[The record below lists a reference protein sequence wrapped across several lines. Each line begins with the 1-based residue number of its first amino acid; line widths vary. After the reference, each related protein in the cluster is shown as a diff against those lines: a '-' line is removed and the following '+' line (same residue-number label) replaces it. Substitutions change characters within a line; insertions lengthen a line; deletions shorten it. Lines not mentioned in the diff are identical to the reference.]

1 MGCGPI
7 EADAKGEGAFFGD
20 EAPVSL
26 SRAQSEPSIIK
37 ERGANGDDDPLVGLS
52 MMAFE
57 TAERG
62 LLTDEALRKEASR
75 YVESLYFPMEGRVL
89 SSSTPSDFGRA
100 VLNEGSFCGLAS
112 VVNGEEQFSLSII
125 LADGRNGEMTSK
137 GEKMVAGEGVGG

>member
-1 MGCGPI
+1 
-7 EADAKGEGAFFGD
+7 
-20 EAPVSL
+20 
-26 SRAQSEPSIIK
+26 
-37 ERGANGDDDPLVGLS
+37 

-125 LADGRNGEMTSK
+125 LADGRNGEMASK